1 MILLFKP
8 PQGSTANT
16 HTHTHKVAAQ
26 LGHQVG
32 GFSSFKNANVIII
45 IIINY
50 VHIITDC
57 VNSAKKREN
66 TPEAAMETLLVA
78 VKR

>member
-1 MILLFKP
+1 MLLLLSH
-8 PQGSTANT
+8 QSDLQQT
-16 HTHTHKVAAQ
+16 HTHTPKVTAQ

-32 GFSSFKNANVIII
+32 EFPSFKNANVIII
-45 IIINY
+45 MINC